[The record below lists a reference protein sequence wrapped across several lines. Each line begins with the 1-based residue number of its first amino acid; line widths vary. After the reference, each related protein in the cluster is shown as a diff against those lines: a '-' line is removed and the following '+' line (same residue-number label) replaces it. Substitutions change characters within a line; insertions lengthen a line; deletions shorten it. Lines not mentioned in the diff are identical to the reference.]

1 MSILQASALNIV
13 SIGVDTFDAAMAS
26 AGAKVC
32 RLDWTPPAGG
42 DPEAARAL
50 EFLYKHPRVDEANA
64 EAMRRFFAAN
74 PRLCGVGAAE
84 EVIPAMGE
92 DRLLLHSGPPV
103 PWERMCGPVRGALAG
118 AMLFEGWAAT
128 VEEAEKLAITG
139 AVRFAPCHH
148 YGAVGPM
155 AGVVSPS
162 MPVWISEDSATGRRA
177 FATFNEGLG
186 KVLRFGAHNA
196 EVLGRLHWMRE
207 ILAPACAKA
216 LEYLGPIE
224 LKPLMGQALH
234 MGDEV
239 HNRNVAATGLL
250 LKKLIPGLL
259 HSGLPQGD
267 VAAAVEF
274 MAANDHFFLN
284 ISMTACKI
292 MCDCAH
298 GVEHSSLVTVMA
310 RNGVEFGIRVSGL
323 GDSWF
328 TAPAPVVN
336 GLYFP
341 GYSMDDAAPDL
352 GDSAI
357 TETAGVGGFAMAAA
371 PAIVKFVDG
380 TPEDALA
387 YTREMEHITLGR
399 NAAFNLPMLN
409 FSGSPTGV
417 DLRNVLDTGIL
428 PVINTGI
435 AHKQAGVGQIGA
447 GVTRAPLECF
457 RKAAVALAR
466 VVEGTI

>member
-1 MSILQASALNIV
+1 MNILQASNLNIV
-13 SIGVDTFDAAMAS
+13 SIGVDTFDAAMTS
-26 AGAKVC
+26 AGAHVR

-42 DPEAARAL
+42 DAEAAQAL
-50 EFLYKHPRVDEANA
+50 EFLYRHPRVEEANA
-64 EAMRRFFAAN
+64 EALQRFFAAN
-74 PRLCGVGAAE
+74 PRLCGVAAAGD
-84 EVIPAMGE
+84 VIPALHE
-92 DRLLLHSGPPV
+92 KKLLLHSGPPV
-103 PWERMCGPVRGALAG
+103 PWERMCGPARGALAG
-118 AMLFEGWAAT
+118 AMLFEGWAAS
-128 VEEAEKLAITG
+128 VAEAEALAASGT
-139 AVRFAPCHH
+139 VHFAPCHH
-148 YGAVGPM
+148 HGAVGPM

-186 KVLRFGAHNA
+186 KVLRFGANNA
-196 EVLGRLHWMRE
+196 EVLDRLRWMRDV
-207 ILAPACAKA
+207 LAPACARA
-216 LEYLGPIE
+216 LELLGPLE

-259 HSGLPQGD
+259 RSGLPQEE

-298 GVEHSSLVTVMA
+298 GVENSSLVTVMA
-310 RNGVEFGIRVSGL
+310 RNGVDFGIRVSGL
-323 GDSWF
+323 GQHWF

-409 FSGSPTGV
+409 FAGSPTGV
-417 DLRNVLDTGIL
+417 DLRRVLDTGVL

-466 VVEGTI
+466 SMGGGS